1 MADLR
6 ISDLT
11 AHTTGILAAADLVE
25 VSQESG
31 GTFTSRKMT
40 GAQLKATTNNFAN
53 ADLTFSSDRDHDT
66 AGFNLYIT
74 TDGGV
79 GAESLFSFSPLGV
92 LLRSYEGLTLGGA
105 IRTTYS
111 GYVAAH
117 TITAAD
123 NIVDCTSGTFT
134 VTLPTA
140 VSIAGRQY
148 IIKNSGAGTI
158 TLEGDGTE
166 TIDGALNV
174 TLATK
179 KCYTVVSDGSNW
191 IIINLF

>member
-53 ADLTFSSDRDHDT
+53 TDLTFTGNRSHDT
-66 AGFNLYIT
+66 DGYNLTIT
-74 TDGGV
+74 TDAGV
-79 GAESLFSFSPLGV
+79 GAEGILYISPSAAILSSTTGV
-92 LLRSYEGLTLGGA
+92 QLGGS
-105 IRTTYS
+105 IRTAYNN
-111 GYVAAH
+111 YAATH
-117 TITAAD
+117 TITALD

-158 TLEGDGTE
+158 TLEADGTE

-179 KCYTVVSDGSNW
+179 KCYTVVSDGANW
-191 IIINLF
+191 IITNLF